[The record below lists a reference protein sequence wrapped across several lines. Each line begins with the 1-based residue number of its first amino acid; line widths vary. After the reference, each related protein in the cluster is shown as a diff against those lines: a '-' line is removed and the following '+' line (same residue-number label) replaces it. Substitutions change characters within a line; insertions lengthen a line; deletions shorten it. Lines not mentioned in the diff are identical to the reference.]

1 MKVLGSLKV
10 GRAPLLA
17 ALGGSLLV
25 AACATPSPPPPP
37 PPPPPP
43 VAPPSAEMRVNYTC
57 TNGEQV
63 SVRYF
68 PQQGVGVLV
77 RGGQNTELQQQ
88 SSPPGFLYVGPSTV
102 LRVQEDRMRM
112 TMTIGNMAATNCTA
126 S

>member
-1 MKVLGSLKV
+1 M
-10 GRAPLLA
+10 A
-17 ALGGSLLV
+17 
-25 AACATPSPPPPP
+25 PPPP
-37 PPPPPP
+37 
-43 VAPPSAEMRVNYTC
+43 AETRISYTC

-68 PQQGVGVLV
+68 LQQGVGVLT
-77 RGGQNTELQQQ
+77 RGGQTTELQQQ

-112 TMTIGNMAATNCTA
+112 TMTIGNMAATNCSA